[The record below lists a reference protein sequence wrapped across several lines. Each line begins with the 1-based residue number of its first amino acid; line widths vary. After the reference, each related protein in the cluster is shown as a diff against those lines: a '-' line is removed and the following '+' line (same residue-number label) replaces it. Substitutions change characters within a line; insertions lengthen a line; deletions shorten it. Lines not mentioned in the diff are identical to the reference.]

1 MIIECN
7 NCNKKFEVNS
17 ELIPNEGRSIQCG
30 SCDHIWY
37 FKKDSTSEV
46 NISPEKKLF
55 EAKNNI
61 IKDNKETSE
70 KISKSLE
77 QKNKSETKKTKRR
90 SFTISNFLSFIIVS
104 IITFIAIILILD
116 TFKTQLYDFFPQLE
130 TILYNLFETIT
141 DISLFIKDLI

>member
-1 MIIECN
+1 MIIECI

>member
-46 NISPEKKLF
+46 NISPGKKLF

-61 IKDNKETSE
+61 IKDNK
-70 KISKSLE
+70 
-77 QKNKSETKKTKRR
+77 R
-90 SFTISNFLSFIIVS
+90 
-104 IITFIAIILILD
+104 
-116 TFKTQLYDFFPQLE
+116 
-130 TILYNLFETIT
+130 NL
-141 DISLFIKDLI
+141 

>member
-1 MIIECN
+1 MIIECI

-130 TILYNLFETIT
+130 TILYNLFETLT

>member
-1 MIIECN
+1 MIIECI

-116 TFKTQLYDFFPQLE
+116 TFKTHLYDFFPQLE

>member
-1 MIIECN
+1 MIIECI

-77 QKNKSETKKTKRR
+77 QKNKSETKKTKKR
-90 SFTISNFLSFIIVS
+90 SFTISNLLSFIIVS